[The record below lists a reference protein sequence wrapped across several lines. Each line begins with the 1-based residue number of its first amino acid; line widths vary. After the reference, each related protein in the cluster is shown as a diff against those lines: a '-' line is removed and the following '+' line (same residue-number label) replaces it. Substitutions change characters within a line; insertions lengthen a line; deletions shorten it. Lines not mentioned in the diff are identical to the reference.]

1 MTNKN
6 QIYKCDICGNVVE
19 VTTSGKGTLVCCNQN
34 MTLLESKSKEEGVEK
49 HLPSILK
56 TDTGIRV
63 QIGDVEHPMIENH
76 YIEWIECIVDG
87 NTYRKYLNPG
97 DQPVVEFNISG
108 DNISVR
114 AYCNIHGL
122 WEINI

>member
-6 QIYKCDICGNVVE
+6 QIYKCDICGNIVE
-19 VTTSGKGTLVCCNQN
+19 VTHEGEGQLVCCNQP
-34 MTLLESKSKEEGVEK
+34 MKLLESKSKDDGVEK

-63 QIGDVEHPMIENH
+63 QIGEVEHPMIDNH

-87 NTYRKYLNPG
+87 NVHRKYLLPG
-97 DQPVVEFNISG
+97 DQPVVDFNISG
-108 DNISVR
+108 ENISVR

>member
-63 QIGDVEHPMIENH
+63 QIGDVEHPMVENH

-97 DQPVVEFNISG
+97 DKPLVEFNISG
-108 DNISVR
+108 ENISVR